1 MTDDLADP
9 FLSIKMC
16 REQVQQLYRQIAQG
30 VQVAILLY
38 CQVARCPHPEE
49 QVLARML
56 GGQQGIFPQLI
67 YRRALAI
74 ENNKKNGVR
83 PMNAEFLDAEL
94 VSLTEECVVTQSF
107 DIDPLSSLEMIQYFP
122 PLPDLPLPGATEIS
136 VEPMSLKKV
145 VVDSHPWTI
154 LDVPMLRD
162 LPMFFYE
169 MQFLPAMIN
178 QSSSSCGSSK
188 RYHSFTDMNQSMLRS
203 HNGYTVPNAI
213 RKIVEFRFYF
223 VFDSDLTP
231 EKSKK
236 VPKMYKAKVKFLPSE
251 DDLLALGILRYGTNY
266 DRIFREYVLARGTH
280 SLYTRCKTRLRPRV
294 SKNPVRSA
302 LEIAFRPLRRW
313 ESRRIQQAMAKIDK
327 KTRISC
333 DHNGLFHWQY
343 VVDVFLPHRPLH
355 YLPALFKEFMSCP
368 VEERIP

>member
-1 MTDDLADP
+1 MTDDLLEP
-9 FLSIKMC
+9 FLSIRMC

-38 CQVARCPHPEE
+38 SQVARCPHPEE

-56 GGQQGIFPQLI
+56 GGQQGILPQLI

-74 ENNKKNGVR
+74 ENNKKDGVR
-83 PMNAEFLDAEL
+83 PMNAEFLDTEL
-94 VSLTEECVVTQSF
+94 ISLTEECVVDQTF
-107 DIDPLSSLEMIQYFP
+107 DIDPLSSREMIQCFP

-136 VEPMSLKKV
+136 VEPMSLKKR

-169 MQFLPAMIN
+169 IQFLPAMIY
-178 QSSSSCGSSK
+178 QSPSSCGSSK
-188 RYHSFTDMNQSMLRS
+188 RLRS
-203 HNGYTVPNAI
+203 HNGYNEPNVI
-213 RKIVEFRFYF
+213 RKIVESRFYF

-236 VPKMYKAKVKFLPSE
+236 VSKMYKGKVTFLPSE

-266 DRIFREYVLARGTH
+266 DRILREYVLAH
-280 SLYTRCKTRLRPRV
+280 STRLLYTRCKARLQPRV
-294 SKNPVRSA
+294 GKNPVRSA
-302 LEIAFRPLRRW
+302 MNFALRPLRRW
-313 ESRRIQQAMAKIDK
+313 EALRIQQAMAKTDK
-327 KTRISC
+327 NTRIFC
-333 DHNGLFHWQY
+333 DHNGLLHWQY
-343 VVDVFLPHRPLH
+343 VVDVFLPHRPVH
-355 YLPALFKEFMSCP
+355 YVPALFKEFMSCP
-368 VEERIP
+368 VEKRIS